1 MSEVTLE
8 KLIMIDQKMKA
19 KLSEIA
25 AEEKKIKEERSQIKH
40 AMLQLMNESNLQT
53 ATIKGLG
60 TAYIYKSVF
69 ASVADDTAFFGW
81 VKEHD
86 AFEALERRVSRSF
99 VQTYMDEHEGKI
111 PPGINVMSEFEVR
124 VRKAD

>member
-1 MSEVTLE
+1 MSEITLE
-8 KLIMIDQKMKA
+8 KLITIDQKMKA
-19 KLSEIA
+19 KLAQIA
-25 AEEKKIKEERSQIKH
+25 SEEKKIREERSQIKD
-40 AMLQLMNESNLQT
+40 AMLKIMTESNLQT

-69 ASVADDTAFFGW
+69 ANVADDTVFFEW

-99 VQTYMDEHEGKI
+99 VQTYMGEHEGRI
-111 PPGINVMSEFEVR
+111 PPGINVISEFEVR